1 MKLSVFFQAS
11 LLMLGGFVSV
21 FAGPAAPTNATT
33 EATTALLRSEFKAPK
48 TPQEGRDPFFPNSMR
63 VYGLGTVPVAKT
75 NVVKAAAPPQLVLK
89 ALAGTG
95 ERRFATINN
104 RVFGAGEEGEVNA
117 AGSRVK
123 LRCLEI
129 HEDMVLVEAGGVR
142 QQLRMRPGF

>member
-48 TPQEGRDPFFPNSMR
+48 TPQEGRDPFFPSSMR

-75 NVVKAAAPPQLVLK
+75 NVVKAADSSI
-89 ALAGTG
+89 GTQSPG
-95 ERRFATINN
+95 WDGGRRFPTINN
-104 RVFGAGEEGEVNA
+104 RVFFA
-117 AGSRVK
+117 
-123 LRCLEI
+123 
-129 HEDMVLVEAGGVR
+129 
-142 QQLRMRPGF
+142 